1 MKKLM
6 ILLVMLVL
14 CFSVNA
20 VIAAEVAEPAFKVEV
35 DFSEGTFGWVP
46 MGSPSLTLVNEE
58 VKVGTQ
64 SLKISGRTQGWES
77 PLFDIT
83 DVLTEG
89 GTYQFSIFVKLTK
102 GTPQTKGHV
111 TLRSNDTG
119 GTESYTW
126 ISDEFDLNDSEWVEI
141 KTKDY
146 KFSLVNML
154 KLAIYIEV
162 NEATASFYMDDFTIT
177 GDQPIILPK

>member
-6 ILLVMLVL
+6 MLLVVL
-14 CFSVNA
+14 MVCFSVNA
-20 VIAAEVAEPAFKVEV
+20 VIAAEVTEPAFKVEI
-35 DFSEGTFGWVP
+35 DFSEGTSGWVP
-46 MGSPSLTLVNEE
+46 MGSPSLTLVKDE
-58 VKVGTQ
+58 VKVCTE
-64 SLKISGRTQGWES
+64 SLKVSGRTQGWES

-102 GTPQTKGHV
+102 GTPNTKGHI

-126 ISDEFDLNDSEWVEI
+126 ISDEFELNDSEWVEI
-141 KTKDY
+141 KTSDF
-146 KFSLVNML
+146 KFSLENML

-162 NEATASFYMDDFTIT
+162 NEVSASFYMDDFTIT
-177 GDQPIILPK
+177 GDQPITLP